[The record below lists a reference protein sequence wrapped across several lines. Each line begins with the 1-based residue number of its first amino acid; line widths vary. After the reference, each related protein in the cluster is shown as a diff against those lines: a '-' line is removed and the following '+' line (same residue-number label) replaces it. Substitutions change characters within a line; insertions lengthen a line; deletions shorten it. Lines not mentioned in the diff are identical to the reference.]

1 MINYMPKYIVCC
13 HPIFGENAVC
23 LSKKLDIPI
32 IQKLEPIAGD
42 VYIIFGAHMYAE
54 QLLELQRNV
63 KVGYILLNGE
73 PAGNMYL
80 KQKSYIKLMKS
91 NPVYG
96 YDKPSIDHLKSE
108 LGVNCLSSFYF
119 EFMGVEEDDHERPID
134 ILFVGTKSPERELLG
149 VTLEKMYPS
158 KKIMFVFDDSLLAP
172 DKMKNALLN
181 AKIVINLGFYKNKSL
196 ETHRIHNALSA
207 GCMVVSHNDCHK
219 DLIDYYSEYVTFTEN
234 LKEFDYDSVE
244 PKKPYSN
251 LVKDLA
257 NRFLPHFIH
266 ITNKICDISID
277 EGVGTKKDIKPR
289 AGL

>member
-1 MINYMPKYIVCC
+1 
-13 HPIFGENAVC
+13 
-23 LSKKLDIPI
+23 
-32 IQKLEPIAGD
+32 
-42 VYIIFGAHMYAE
+42 
-54 QLLELQRNV
+54 
-63 KVGYILLNGE
+63 
-73 PAGNMYL
+73 
-80 KQKSYIKLMKS
+80 MKS

-119 EFMGVEEDDHERPID
+119 EFMGFEEDDHERPID
-134 ILFVGTKSPERELLG
+134 ILFVGTKSQERELLG

-158 KKIMFVFDDSLLAP
+158 KKVMFVFDDSLLAP

-207 GCMVVSHNDCHK
+207 GCMVVSHDDCHK
-219 DLIDYYSEYVTFTEN
+219 DLINYYSEYVTFTEN

-244 PKKPYSN
+244 PKKPYSD

-277 EGVGTKKDIKPR
+277 EGIRTKEDIKPR
-289 AGL
+289 ASL

>member
-1 MINYMPKYIVCC
+1 MINYMPRYIVCA

-23 LSKKLDIPI
+23 LSNKLTIPI
-32 IQKLEPIAGD
+32 ITKIEAKAGD
-42 VYIIFGAHMYAE
+42 VYIIFGAHMIAD

-63 KVGYILLNGE
+63 KVGYIILNGE
-73 PAGNMYL
+73 PENNMYL

-119 EFMGVEEDDHERPID
+119 EFMGVEEDNHERPID
-134 ILFVGTKSPERELLG
+134 IIFIGTKSQERELLG
-149 VTLEKMYPS
+149 VTLEKKYPS
-158 KKIMFVFDDSLLAP
+158 KKVMFVFDDSLLAP

-181 AKIVINLGFYKNKSL
+181 SKIVINLGFYKNKSL

-207 GCMVVSHNDCHK
+207 GCMVVSHNDCHE
-219 DLIDYYSEYVTFTEN
+219 DLIKYYSEYVTFTEN

-244 PKKPYSN
+244 PKKEYSA

-266 ITNKICDISID
+266 ITNKICDINID
-277 EGVGTKKDIKPR
+277 EGIGPKEDIKSR
-289 AGL
+289 SRI